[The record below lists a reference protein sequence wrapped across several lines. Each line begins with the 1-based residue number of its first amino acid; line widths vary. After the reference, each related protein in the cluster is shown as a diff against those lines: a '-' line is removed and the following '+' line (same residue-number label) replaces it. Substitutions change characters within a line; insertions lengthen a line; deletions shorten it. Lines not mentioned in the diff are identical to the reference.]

1 MLILS
6 SGIWTVASGF
16 ADPYFALYVLA
27 LGGSYFE
34 VGLTGAIGPL
44 FMVLPLVVAGS
55 LTDVIGRK
63 KLVVYLGL
71 LLAGV
76 YVIFSQAPSWE
87 FLLLAQSLTHL
98 IEGFRSPAF
107 ASLVADSTEPED
119 RVLAIALQQRVP
131 HAMRLISP
139 VIGGLLIDH
148 FGLLPAMRGFYLL
161 TFFACLA
168 THLVRH
174 KYLQETLTAE
184 GGSLLAGLKSTL
196 LDLKELPSRVPR
208 QALLLIG
215 INAILH
221 LALMVSDSYWVIYAT
236 GDVVGLSAAEWGL
249 VTLVQDIIM
258 IVFTI
263 VFSVAADRYGKFRF
277 VLASFLLAP
286 LTITLFPFSRT
297 FTEVLILCAAF
308 SLFTSLRTATFSAL
322 FIDYSPHAFRGR
334 LNAFESVASRPMVV
348 AGSLLGG
355 YLYQNLSKATPFFL
369 NAAVMGGVGAA
380 FYLLIKEPAV
390 QERADRASTES
401 SS

>member
-1 MLILS
+1 
-6 SGIWTVASGF
+6 VASGL
-16 ADPYFALYVLA
+16 ADPYFSLYVLA

-34 VGLTGAIGPL
+34 VGLTGAIGSL

-63 KLVVYLGL
+63 KLVVFLGL
-71 LLAGV
+71 LLACV

-131 HAMRLISP
+131 QAMRLISP
-139 VIGGLLIDH
+139 ILGGFIIDRV
-148 FGLLPAMRGFYLL
+148 GLLPAMRGFYLL

-168 THLVRH
+168 THLLRH
-174 KYLQETLTAE
+174 KYLAETFTAG

-196 LDLKELPSRVPR
+196 IDLKELPSRVPR
-208 QALLLIG
+208 QALFLIA
-215 INAILH
+215 INAVLH
-221 LALMVSDSYWVIYAT
+221 LALMTSDSYWVIYAT
-236 GDVVGLSAAEWGL
+236 GDVVGLTASQWGL
-249 VTLVQDIIM
+249 VTIVQDIIM

-263 VFSVAADRYGKFRF
+263 VFSVAADRYGKSRF
-277 VLASFLLAP
+277 ILASFLLAP

-297 FTEVLILCAAF
+297 FTEVLVLCAAF

-334 LNAFESVASRPMVV
+334 LNAFESVASRPTVI

-369 NAAVMGGVGAA
+369 NAAIMGGVGAA
-380 FYLLIKEPAV
+380 FFLFIKESTA
-390 QERADRASTES
+390 QE
-401 SS
+401 